1 MQQRPQSPQATTIT
15 PAPYVV
21 PVGALPVT
29 AQDVRAL
36 RIRINDL
43 REQLQDAASRRS
55 NIANQLRN
63 ADPAARPGI
72 EARMGELDSRIL
84 RIEKDISEATRQLT
98 GAPTSALTQ
107 GRWPGPGPFPDN
119 VAREIVPLV
128 GILSVF
134 VLAPF
139 AIAMSRLIWKRAS
152 VTVPRVAA
160 ADDATV
166 RRLEQLQQ
174 SVDTIAI
181 EVERISEGQ
190 RFVTKVLSDRP
201 VLGAGEAQPVRAQQK
216 SAVPSE
222 RG

>member
-1 MQQRPQSPQATTIT
+1 
-15 PAPYVV
+15 VV
-21 PVGALPVT
+21 PVSALPMT

-55 NIANQLRN
+55 NIAGQLRS
-63 ADPAARPGI
+63 ADPSARPGI

-84 RIEKDISEATRQLT
+84 RIEKDISEVTRQLT

-107 GRWPGPGPFPDN
+107 GRWPGQFPEN
-119 VAREIVPLV
+119 VARDLVPVV
-128 GILSVF
+128 GILSIF

-152 VTVPRVAA
+152 VTMPRVAA
-160 ADDATV
+160 TDQATM
-166 RRLEQLQQ
+166 RAIEQLQQ

-201 VLGAGEAQPVRAQQK
+201 ALGAGEAQPVRAQQQ